1 MFNKIFLRNICYN
14 EIFGILSD
22 LADNLDKDQAVLAS
36 CDKIIIK
43 KKDRE
48 KA

>member
-1 MFNKIFLRNICYN
+1 MFNKIFLGNIYYN
-14 EIFGILSD
+14 KIFGILSD
-22 LADNLDKDQAVLAS
+22 LADNFDKDQAVLAN